1 MDEQE
6 RKRLQ
11 EQAFEHLKFYLLKK
25 DHRCR
30 NKRFGQF
37 IKKIK

>member
-11 EQAFEHLKFYLLKK
+11 EQALST
-25 DHRCR
+25 
-30 NKRFGQF
+30 
-37 IKKIK
+37 